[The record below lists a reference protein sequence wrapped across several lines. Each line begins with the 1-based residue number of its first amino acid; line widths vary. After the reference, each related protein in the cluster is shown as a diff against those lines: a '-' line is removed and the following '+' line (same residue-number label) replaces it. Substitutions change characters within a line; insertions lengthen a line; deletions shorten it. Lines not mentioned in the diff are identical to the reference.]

1 MSAVFLLSAGKASHM
16 KPRNRIDLIMLVY
29 KSKIKH
35 LTNQPNNMTISIN
48 KISWKNLKDIFMY
61 DLIFSILVFPVILN
75 RTFRLLIC
83 VKKTFNLVKI
93 HIPHKRNYQNNWNN
107 KQSCQCYS
115 KLAILR
121 STQQNNTI
129 SNQEEPAKKK
139 RDCNHHLSAAV
150 FISTSSQDR
159 NCLNYIYL

>member
-61 DLIFSILVFPVILN
+61 DLIFSIS
-75 RTFRLLIC
+75 
-83 VKKTFNLVKI
+83 K
-93 HIPHKRNYQNNWNN
+93 
-107 KQSCQCYS
+107 S
-115 KLAILR
+115 KLHPHNSIPLQY
-121 STQQNNTI
+121 SI
-129 SNQEEPAKKK
+129 SYKKK
-139 RDCNHHLSAAV
+139 
-150 FISTSSQDR
+150 
-159 NCLNYIYL
+159 

>member
-61 DLIFSILVFPVILN
+61 DLIFSILILPVILK
-75 RTFRLLIC
+75 RTLRLVWC
-83 VKKTFNLVKI
+83 V
-93 HIPHKRNYQNNWNN
+93 
-107 KQSCQCYS
+107 
-115 KLAILR
+115 
-121 STQQNNTI
+121 
-129 SNQEEPAKKK
+129 
-139 RDCNHHLSAAV
+139 
-150 FISTSSQDR
+150 
-159 NCLNYIYL
+159 